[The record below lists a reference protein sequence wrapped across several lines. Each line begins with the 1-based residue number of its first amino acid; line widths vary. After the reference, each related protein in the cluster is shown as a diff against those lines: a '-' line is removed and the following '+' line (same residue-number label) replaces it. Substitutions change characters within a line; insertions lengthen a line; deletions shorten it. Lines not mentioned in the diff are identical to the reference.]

1 MHLKYKIVEVWP
13 NDHTIVVRYYSDTL
27 PESELMSAPGLREDG
42 TPIRCRTDVSLSI
55 PVPEPS
61 EEELKKI
68 ILFNCPVGFF
78 ETQEKIKDPT
88 VNTAMSVS
96 TSLLN
101 VEKTTTI
108 EEINDLRT
116 PPVVQEQPLT
126 DTEIEQLIQNL

>member
-13 NDHTIVVRYYSDTL
+13 NDHTIVVRYYSDTISEL
-27 PESELMSAPGLREDG
+27 ELMSAPGLREDG

-68 ILFNCPVGFF
+68 ILFNCPIGFF

-108 EEINDLRT
+108 EEINALRT
-116 PPVVQEQPLT
+116 SPVVQEQALT
-126 DTEIEQLIQNL
+126 DAEIEELIQNL

>member
-13 NDHTIVVRYYSDTL
+13 NDHTIVVRYYSDTISEL
-27 PESELMSAPGLREDG
+27 ELMSAPGLREDG

-55 PVPEPS
+55 PIPEPS

-68 ILFNCPVGFF
+68 ILFNCPIGFF

-108 EEINDLRT
+108 EEINALRT
-116 PPVVQEQPLT
+116 PPVVQEQPLS
-126 DTEIEQLIQNL
+126 DAEIEELIQNL

>member
-13 NDHTIVVRYYSDTL
+13 NDHTIVVRYYSDTISEL
-27 PESELMSAPGLREDG
+27 ELMSAPGLREDG

-108 EEINDLRT
+108 EEINALRT

>member
-68 ILFNCPVGFF
+68 ILFNCPIGFF

-108 EEINDLRT
+108 EEINALRT
-116 PPVVQEQPLT
+116 PPVVQEQALT
-126 DTEIEQLIQNL
+126 DAEIEQLIQNL

>member
-13 NDHTIVVRYYSDTL
+13 NDHTIVVRYYSDTISEL
-27 PESELMSAPGLREDG
+27 ELMSAPGLREDG

-68 ILFNCPVGFF
+68 ILFNCPIGFF

-108 EEINDLRT
+108 EEINALRT
-116 PPVVQEQPLT
+116 PPVVQEQALT